1 MSTEQNVFQM
11 LASAALTA
19 ALMFCGIYVRSLLNR
34 VNEANTQL
42 TALRAEVFGQIEKLK
57 SDEEGRCIRCR
68 QVQYEFEKD
77 VLQRISRLEE
87 KVGTRK

>member
-57 SDEEGRCIRCR
+57 SDEESRCIRCR